1 MAKFSDSLEKISA
14 GEQATIEN
22 TQSAS
27 LTISVISDSG
37 CQVELELLP
46 GQVLAFSAG
55 DADAKIVLHQGD
67 PAGLLIIKP
76 ELPS

>member
-14 GEQATIEN
+14 GEQASIEN
-22 TQSAS
+22 THSTA
-27 LTISVISDSG
+27 LALSVISDNG
-37 CQVELELLP
+37 CQVEIELMP
-46 GQVLAFSAG
+46 GQVLGFSAG
-55 DADAKIVLHQGD
+55 DTDAKIVLHHGD

>member
-1 MAKFSDSLEKISA
+1 MTKFSDSLEKISA
-14 GEQATIEN
+14 GEQASIEN

-37 CQVELELLP
+37 CQVEIELMP
-46 GQVLAFSAG
+46 GQVLGFSAG
-55 DADAKIVLHQGD
+55 DADAKIVLHHGD